1 MFSGLKS
8 RWIMLC
14 EWMNWQALMIYQIIF
29 LAYSNLNMM
38 MSKFELPRGA
48 LSPCC
53 HCGPRA
59 PPGSSG
65 SAAQTRGISSHP
77 PWRPQSGWRCGRAS
91 ATSRC
96 GSPSRPFSSPIR
108 TRCWLYLNKRLWNK
122 ILRPAAFH
130 TYIFVI
136 VALLK
141 LLDGHKHA
149 ALDMSCYRHYSISP
163 IHILGVSSWSFKL

>member
-8 RWIMLC
+8 RWIMLW

-29 LAYSNLNMM
+29 LAYSNLNRL
-38 MSKFELPRGA
+38 MSKFELPQVA

-59 PPGSSG
+59 PPGWFG
-65 SAAQTRGISSHP
+65 SAAQTRGKSSHP

-96 GSPSRPFSSPIR
+96 VSPSRPFSSPR
-108 TRCWLYLNKRLWNK
+108 TRCWFYLNKRLWNK
-122 ILRPAAFH
+122 ILIAAAVCS
-130 TYIFVI
+130 YIFVI

-141 LLDGHKHA
+141 LLDCHKHA
-149 ALDMSCYRHYSISP
+149 ALDMSCYRHYSICP
-163 IHILGVSSWSFKL
+163 IQSMRVSSWLFKL